1 MKKRSLPLFLLG
13 AICLVSSCVDETEN
27 DPLEAAKENIE
38 CEYNSDCDKGL
49 VCGQYSGKCEQC
61 YMDSQCG
68 EGQKCSPAGEC
79 IAQCQTDRDC
89 STGDCVDG
97 VCEDG
102 IAAGTIP
109 EINMD
114 DYVDGGTTGVDWL
127 DELLNDFQDY
137 IEEGGG
143 GGGGGPPGWDDYYDD
158 DDDEALDDDDW
169 NNEDREDYIDSQ
181 RDAGE

>member
-1 MKKRSLPLFLLG
+1 M
-13 AICLVSSCVDETEN
+13 SSCVDETEN
-27 DPLEAAKENIE
+27 DPLESAKEKIE

-79 IAQCQTDRDC
+79 IAQCKTDRDC
-89 STGDCVDG
+89 SSGDCVDG

-102 IAAGTIP
+102 TVAGALP

-114 DYVDGGTTGVDWL
+114 DYIEGGTTGENWL
-127 DELLNDFQDY
+127 DELLDNFREYLEEDY
-137 IEEGGG
+137 GGDWG
-143 GGGGGPPGWDDYYDD
+143 DYYDD
-158 DDDEALDDDDW
+158 DDDDW
-169 NNEDREDYIDSQ
+169 EDRSDYIDSQ